1 MRLRKTLLVAL
12 LALPW
17 LTAVPAGAHE
27 WNTEEVSATARQL
40 AEALDAL
47 LADPKLDAKQ
57 ATAMQQRE
65 HEAAI
70 ATAREVRTLLSSY
83 QRRIDEGYTL
93 EESRPFWDQI
103 DELRGDIQA
112 YARHSW
118 LPAATDRK
126 ADRVSALFDQLAHY
140 YRTRP

>member
-1 MRLRKTLLVAL
+1 MRLRILLVAL
-12 LALPW
+12 LTVPC

-27 WNTEEVSATARQL
+27 WSTEEVSATTRQL
-40 AEALDAL
+40 SQALDAL

-70 ATAREVRTLLSSY
+70 ATAREVRTLLTSY
-83 QRRIDEGYTL
+83 QRRIDEGYSL

-103 DELRGDIQA
+103 DQLRGDIQA

-118 LPAATDRK
+118 LPPATDRK
-126 ADRVSALFDQLAHY
+126 ADRVSALFELLAHY
-140 YRTRP
+140 YRSRP